1 MKKTILLALL
11 SLFAVN
17 FAQAQTKQPAMV
29 ESTRDIL
36 YPEIYQNWAG
46 FVMHYQHPA
55 TELKCIDWGF
65 FSTVEAYDSYLWE
78 VADSTFMP
86 DGGSLTDSTIW
97 CVFEHPG
104 YIKVTVW
111 DSIGN
116 SGTDSI
122 WFNIKDWSGPMENV
136 VMEVDQD
143 GHACFSGDV
152 VTGDV
157 ADIFFYYLDS
167 IYYDNTGWE
176 HTWYRIFAMD
186 LPYPD
191 APGYPYSYMPY
202 GHWTS
207 TDNSF
212 VFSEDEF
219 RVYQICAYDTCNMG
233 SFFELTVPGMV
244 MGTQPAPGGG
254 WYLTMKSV
262 MQSNKKELEGRDGE
276 EYVYALY
283 TVDHEGVRHPFEVDG
298 EQVLLPTSTQ
308 AYLLPGRHPDAY
320 YQGGIGKLTGGKD
333 GGMEVLSY
341 SNKVENPLPD
351 LDDVGELNG
360 DGTNATG
367 LKVWPNPNNGTF
379 TVEGEGRL
387 KVFNLLGQAVIDCDL
402 DGKLTLTLPSG
413 MYLVR
418 LVNGMVNETR
428 KVVVE

>member
-1 MKKTILLALL
+1 MKMKKTILLALL

-17 FAQAQTKQPAMV
+17 LASAQTKHTTML
-29 ESTRDIL
+29 ETTRDTL
-36 YPEIYQNWAG
+36 HPEIVRDNWDWYG
-46 FVMHYQHPA
+46 HFQHPA
-55 TELKCIDWGF
+55 TDTICSAWGDVC
-65 FSTVEAYDSYLWE
+65 TLEPYAQYQWE
-78 VADSTFMP
+78 VDEQFLP
-86 DGGSLTDSTIW
+86 IGGNLTDPSLY
-97 CVFEHPG
+97 VEFHHSG
-104 YIKVTVW
+104 YLKVTVW

-122 WFNIKDWSGPMENV
+122 WFNIKDWIEPMPDFT
-136 VMEVDQD
+136 MELDSTN
-143 GHACFSGDV
+143 HAVFSGTATSDHCRLSYRQSLD
-152 VTGDV
+152 TLNWYLGDAIPLQEGPWTYRDPRV
-157 ADIFFYYLDS
+157 YFTEDS
-167 IYYDNTGWE
+167 IWNYKVSL
-176 HTWYRIFAMD
+176 MD
-186 LPYPD
+186 SCGNFYPQE
-191 APGYPYSYMPY
+191 M
-202 GHWTS
+202 T
-207 TDNSF
+207 
-212 VFSEDEF
+212 
-219 RVYQICAYDTCNMG
+219 
-233 SFFELTVPGMV
+233 PGM
-244 MGTQPAPGGG
+244 MMSTQPAPGGG

-262 MQSNKKELEGRDGE
+262 MQSNKKEQDGRDGE

-298 EQVLLPTSTQ
+298 EQVVLPTSTQ

-351 LDDVGELNG
+351 LDDVG
-360 DGTNATG
+360 DIPMANA

-387 KVFNLLGQAVIDCDL
+387 KVFNLLGQVVIDLDL

>member
-1 MKKTILLALL
+1 MKKHILLALL

-17 FAQAQTKQPAMV
+17 LASAQNKQPAMV
-29 ESTRDIL
+29 ESTRDVL
-36 YPEIYQNWAG
+36 HPEIYQNWAG

-55 TELKCIDWGF
+55 TELKCVDWGF
-65 FSTVEAYDSYLWE
+65 FSTVESYDSYLWE

-86 DGGSLTDSTIW
+86 DGGNLTDSTIW

-111 DSIGN
+111 DSFGN
-116 SGTDSI
+116 SGSDSI
-122 WFNIKDWSGPMENV
+122 WFNIKDWVTPMEGFQ
-136 VMEVDQD
+136 ME
-143 GHACFSGDV
+143 
-152 VTGDV
+152 
-157 ADIFFYYLDS
+157 I
-167 IYYDNTGWE
+167 DNTG
-176 HTWYRIFAMD
+176 HA
-186 LPYPD
+186 
-191 APGYPYSYMPY
+191 
-202 GHWTS
+202 
-207 TDNSF
+207 
-212 VFSEDEF
+212 VFSGVATSEHD
-219 RVYQICAYDTCNMG
+219 RVIIDRAIDTINWHNVYDRPLTPGPWSWRDDNAHFGQDTVWNYLPKIGDTCDIALYPK
-233 SFFELTVPGMV
+233 LTPGLV

-283 TVDHEGVRHPFEVDG
+283 TVDHDGVRHPFEVDG
-298 EQVLLPTSTQ
+298 EQVVLPTSTQ

-351 LDDVGELNG
+351 LDDVGDLSG

-387 KVFNLLGQAVIDCDL
+387 AVTNVLGQVIKETNL
-402 DGKLTLTLPSG
+402 EGLATMELTKGFYILKLGNVAL
-413 MYLVR
+413 
-418 LVNGMVNETR
+418 
-428 KVVVE
+428 KVVVN

>member
-11 SLFAVN
+11 SLLAVN

-122 WFNIKDWSGPMENV
+122 WFNIKDWVTPMENFH
-136 VMEVDQD
+136 MEIDGT
-143 GHACFSGDV
+143 GHAVFSG
-152 VTGDV
+152 V
-157 ADIFFYYLDS
+157 ATI
-167 IYYDNTGWE
+167 E
-176 HTWYRIFAMD
+176 HDRIFVYRSLD
-186 LPYPD
+186 
-191 APGYPYSYMPY
+191 
-202 GHWTS
+202 T
-207 TDNSF
+207 TDWSF
-212 VFSEDEF
+212 VSLRYLNPGPWTWRDDEAHF
-219 RVYQICAYDTCNMG
+219 GQDTVWNYDFNIVDTCNTYF
-233 SFFELTVPGMV
+233 SPELVPGLV

-262 MQSNKKELEGRDGE
+262 MQSNKKEQEGRDGE

-298 EQVLLPTSTQ
+298 EQVVLPTSTQ

-351 LDDVGELNG
+351 LDDVGDL
-360 DGTNATG
+360 NATAAE

-387 KVFNLLGQAVIDCDL
+387 KVFNLLGQTVIDRDM
-402 DGKLTLTLPSG
+402 DGKLTLMLPSG
-413 MYLVR
+413 MYLVQ
-418 LVNGMVNETR
+418 LVNGTTSETR

>member
-1 MKKTILLALL
+1 MKMKKHILLALL
-11 SLFAVN
+11 SLLAVN
-17 FAQAQTKQPAMV
+17 FAQAQTKHTTMV

-36 YPEIYQNWAG
+36 YPEIVIENG
-46 FVMHYQHPA
+46 GGHYEHFQHPA
-55 TELKCIDWGF
+55 TDLRCIAWGGF
-65 FSTVEAYDSYLWE
+65 CTLQQYSQYLWE
-78 VADSTFMP
+78 VDSCFLP
-86 DGGSLTDSTIW
+86 DGGDLTSGWLFCSFD
-97 CVFEHPG
+97 HPG

-111 DSIGN
+111 DNYGN

-122 WFNIKDWSGPMENV
+122 WFNIKDWVTPMEGFQ
-136 VMEVDQD
+136 ME
-143 GHACFSGDV
+143 
-152 VTGDV
+152 
-157 ADIFFYYLDS
+157 I
-167 IYYDNTGWE
+167 DNTG
-176 HTWYRIFAMD
+176 HA
-186 LPYPD
+186 
-191 APGYPYSYMPY
+191 
-202 GHWTS
+202 
-207 TDNSF
+207 
-212 VFSEDEF
+212 VFSGVATSEHD
-219 RVYQICAYDTCNMG
+219 RVIIDRAIDTINWHNVYDRPLTPGPWSWRDDNAHFGQDTVWNYLPKIGDTCDIALYPK
-233 SFFELTVPGMV
+233 LTPGLV

-298 EQVLLPTSTQ
+298 EQVVLPTSTQ

-320 YQGGIGKLTGGKD
+320 YQGGIGKLTAGKD

-351 LDDVGELNG
+351 LDDVGDLSG

-387 KVFNLLGQAVIDCDL
+387 KVFNLLGQAIIDRDI

-418 LVNGMVNETR
+418 LVNGTTSKTR

>member
-11 SLFAVN
+11 ALFAVN
-17 FAQAQTKQPAMV
+17 LASAQIKHTTML
-29 ESTRDIL
+29 ETSRDTL
-36 YPEIYQNWAG
+36 HPEIVIDLW
-46 FVMHYQHPA
+46 VSYQHLSHPTYPA
-55 TELKCIDWGF
+55 TGLSCIVWGTF
-65 FSTVEAYDSYLWE
+65 CTFERYSQYLWE
-78 VADSTFMP
+78 VEERFLFEP
-86 DGGSLTDSTIW
+86 DANLTDSLVD
-97 CVFEHPG
+97 CSFDHPG

-122 WFNIKDWSGPMENV
+122 WFNIKDWVTPMEGFQ
-136 VMEVDQD
+136 ME
-143 GHACFSGDV
+143 
-152 VTGDV
+152 
-157 ADIFFYYLDS
+157 I
-167 IYYDNTGWE
+167 DNTG
-176 HTWYRIFAMD
+176 HA
-186 LPYPD
+186 
-191 APGYPYSYMPY
+191 
-202 GHWTS
+202 
-207 TDNSF
+207 
-212 VFSEDEF
+212 VFSGVATSEHD
-219 RVYQICAYDTCNMG
+219 RVIIDRAIDTINWHNVYDRPLTPGPWSWRDDNAHFGQDTVWNYLPKIGDTCDIALYPK
-233 SFFELTVPGMV
+233 LTPGLV

-262 MQSNKKELEGRDGE
+262 MQSNKKALEGRDGE

-283 TVDHEGVRHPFEVDG
+283 TVDHDGVRHPFEVDG
-298 EQVLLPTSTQ
+298 EQVVLPTSTQ

-351 LDDVGELNG
+351 LDDVGDLSG

-387 KVFNLLGQAVIDCDL
+387 KVFNLLGQAVTDRDL

-418 LVNGMVNETR
+418 LVNGATSETR

>member
-1 MKKTILLALL
+1 MKMKKSILLALL

-17 FAQAQTKQPAMV
+17 FAQAQTKQPTMV

-55 TELKCIDWGF
+55 TELRCIDWGF
-65 FSTVEAYDSYLWE
+65 FSTVESYDSYLWE

-122 WFNIKDWSGPMENV
+122 WFNIKDWVTPMEGFQ
-136 VMEVDQD
+136 ME
-143 GHACFSGDV
+143 
-152 VTGDV
+152 
-157 ADIFFYYLDS
+157 I
-167 IYYDNTGWE
+167 DNTG
-176 HTWYRIFAMD
+176 HA
-186 LPYPD
+186 
-191 APGYPYSYMPY
+191 
-202 GHWTS
+202 
-207 TDNSF
+207 
-212 VFSEDEF
+212 VFSGVATSEHD
-219 RVYQICAYDTCNMG
+219 RVIIDRAIDTINWHNVYDRPLTPGPWSWRDDNAHFGQDTVWNYLPKIGDTCDIALYPK
-233 SFFELTVPGMV
+233 LTPGLV

-262 MQSNKKELEGRDGE
+262 MQSNKKEQEGRDGE

-283 TVDHEGVRHPFEVDG
+283 TVDHDGVRHPFEVDG
-298 EQVLLPTSTQ
+298 EQVVLPTSTQ

-351 LDDVGELNG
+351 LDDVGDLSG
-360 DGTNATG
+360 DGSNATG

-387 KVFNLLGQAVIDCDL
+387 AVTNVLGQVIKETNL
-402 DGKLTLTLPSG
+402 EGLATMELPKGFYILKLGNAAL
-413 MYLVR
+413 
-418 LVNGMVNETR
+418 
-428 KVVVE
+428 KVVVN